1 MFFYYFPFWFVYMCT
16 VYCTVYGLGLWDL
29 SPVLAIQLVY
39 FLPVSL
45 RSLCVFLSGYK
56 ISK

>member
-1 MFFYYFPFWFVYMCT
+1 MCT
-16 VYCTVYGLGLWDL
+16 VYCTVYGLGLWDF